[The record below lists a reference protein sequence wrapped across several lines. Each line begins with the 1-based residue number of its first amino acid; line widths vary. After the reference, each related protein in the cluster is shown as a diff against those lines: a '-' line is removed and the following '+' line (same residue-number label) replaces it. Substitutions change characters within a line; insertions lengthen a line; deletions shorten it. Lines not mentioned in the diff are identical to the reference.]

1 MGHMSPTVVGDDHAQ
16 REPSVKSKAL
26 GAIMAVAAI
35 GCATWGTP
43 SLTTAAGVVLRSD
56 EVPSVEDAKSD
67 VDAAREKF
75 DAAKSAESKAQQRA
89 QKASQAA
96 VDAAAAADE
105 AAARAERARKESAQA
120 EAASTDAHTEL
131 GRLAAHAYANNA
143 ELGRLAELSAAI
155 NPQDFQQRSTSITEL
170 MRVQDTMISQAA
182 ESRAEATNAAARAQ
196 GQAKAATAASA
207 EADELAAQAKAALRE
222 AEAAA
227 QDAED
232 ALAEVRQ
239 VYEDAKRAERE
250 REEAENQPDRND
262 RDPGTDDTDNDQPP
276 VGDGVFQRPSDG
288 PITSPY
294 GMRVHPVTGVYKLH
308 SGTDFGAPCGA
319 SAVAASGGT
328 VEAASYAG
336 AYGNQVTISHGVI
349 NGMDVETTYSHLS
362 AFAVSPGDTVSGGE
376 QIGSVGT
383 TGSST
388 GCHLHWEVLVNGEF
402 TDPMSWLS

>member
-1 MGHMSPTVVGDDHAQ
+1 MSPTVVGDDHAQ
-16 REPSVKSKAL
+16 GEPGVKSKAL

-35 GCATWGTP
+35 GCATWGAP
-43 SLTTAAGVVLRSD
+43 SITTAAGVVLRSD
-56 EVPSVEDAKSD
+56 EAPSVEDAKSD
-67 VDAAREKF
+67 LDAAREKF
-75 DAAKSAESKAQQRA
+75 EAAKATESKAQERA

-96 VDAAAAADE
+96 VDAKAAATE

-120 EAASTDAHTEL
+120 EAASADAQTEL

-182 ESRAEATNAAARAQ
+182 ESRAEATNAAARAG
-196 GQAKAATAASA
+196 GQAKAAAQASA
-207 EADELAAQAKAALRE
+207 EADELAAQAKAALD
-222 AEAAA
+222 EAAA
-227 QDAED
+227 AAEEAED

-250 REEAENQPDRND
+250 RENAEDQPDRND
-262 RDPGTDDTDNDQPP
+262 RDPDTDDSDDGGTSDPP
-276 VGDGVFQRPSDG
+276 VGDGEFQRPSDG

-308 SGTDFGAPCGA
+308 SGTDFGASCGA
-319 SAVAASGGT
+319 SAVAAGGGT
-328 VEAASYAG
+328 VEAATYAG

-349 NGMDVETTYSHLS
+349 DGMDVETTYSHLS
-362 AFAVSPGDTVSGGE
+362 SFAVSAGDTVSGGE

-388 GCHLHWEVLVNGEF
+388 GCHLHWEVIVNGEF